1 MPGFV
6 RTEEDE
12 KKWQKAKKIVQEQHG
27 SIAWPLVTHIF
38 NQMQKG
44 EEITNPMA
52 DPEYKKK
59 IDAIDVKIKRKKLE
73 QIGVPTLPTK
83 EEKVI
88 KEEDQV
94 EGAIDQSTQDHIDRI
109 LAPIKNLRMQ
119 LQAAKEQHID
129 AKKKLKQDTLRQ
141 TYGPINAKK
150 PKASHLRVVKARK
163 ELDDL
168 SKALKVLK
176 DSIDILNKAEK
187 DVDPATSFS
196 QEETEKMKPWLDN
209 GFNHHEAAHMT
220 GVRSTP
226 YSLKSTRKSN
236 EMSDSMLEHAKTY
249 AAKHVQKLKEMR
261 GESAESHHNPV
272 IFEHHQSGKA
282 TKDLAKDVNQY
293 LNEFKSSGALEGMLP
308 HQKAAAINK
317 KMAEWHSL
325 NKEQEKQKASET
337 AKQLNEIHDQASA
350 SRQFELLQQRMHM
363 LSGGSGTA
371 ESSGYEDLPEDVDYS
386 QEDEDKI

>member
-12 KKWQKAKKIVQEQHG
+12 KKWQKAKTIVKEQHG
-27 SIAWPLVTHIF
+27 SISWPLVTHIF

-59 IDAIDVKIKRKKLE
+59 LDAIDVKIKRKKLE
-73 QIGVPTLPTK
+73 QMGVPTLPTK
-83 EEKVI
+83 EEKVT
-88 KEEDQV
+88 KEEDQP
-94 EGAIDQSTQDHIDRI
+94 EGEISKETQDHIDRV
-109 LAPIKNLRMQ
+109 LAPIKNLSAQ
-119 LQAAKEQHID
+119 LKAAKEGYVDAQKN
-129 AKKKLKQDTLRQ
+129 AKKEALRA

-150 PKASHLRVVKARK
+150 PSHLRIVKAKK

-176 DSIDILNKAEK
+176 DSIEILNKAEK
-187 DVDPATSFS
+187 DIDPATSFS
-196 QEETEKMKPWLDN
+196 PEETEKMKPWLDH
-209 GFNHHEAAHMT
+209 GFNHQESAHMT
-220 GVRSTP
+220 GIRSTP

-236 EMSDSMLEHAKTY
+236 EMSDSMLEHAKAY

-261 GESAESHHNPV
+261 GESAESQHNPV

-293 LNEFKSSGALEGMLP
+293 LSEFKASGALDGMLP

-325 NKEQEKQKASET
+325 NKDQEKQKASDA
-337 AKQLNEIHDQASA
+337 AKQLNEIHNQASA

-371 ESSGYEDLPEDVDYS
+371 ESPGYEDLPEDVDYS